1 MKSRLNLGAGHIK
14 KALIGIVL
22 LALCTQCAL
31 FGNRGVYVVPDE
43 YSTTVSTKIQD
54 PTPPYD
60 YSSFQFY
67 DRNKTYDYPG
77 ESMTWAPIGEKFL
90 LKYDPL
96 VPEGNYEYKCLE
108 VWHPVF
114 LPGEVTNYTVGT
126 VVNAVKKYILFDY
139 MYIVDGEKYVRS
151 QYITNADKV
160 RTCPQVAKG
169 ARFLVE
175 YLVEDP
181 ERAIIYLDKPKTY
194 IDNSKGDSLLV
205 PDINTLRP
213 RWYSIPVE
221 LPDPELTRGRSGW

>member
-1 MKSRLNLGAGHIK
+1 
-14 KALIGIVL
+14 
-22 LALCTQCAL
+22 
-31 FGNRGVYVVPDE
+31 
-43 YSTTVSTKIQD
+43 
-54 PTPPYD
+54 
-60 YSSFQFY
+60 
-67 DRNKTYDYPG
+67 
-77 ESMTWAPIGEKFL
+77 MTWAPIGEKFL

-96 VPEGNYEYKCLE
+96 VPEGNYEYKRLE

-126 VVNAVKKYILFDY
+126 VVYAVKKYILFDY
-139 MYIVDGEKYVRS
+139 TYTIEGQTYVRS
-151 QYITNADKV
+151 QYLTNGDKI
-160 RTCPQVAKG
+160 RTAPQVVKG